1 MDRDGFDPKIHTS
14 IYFDTLSK
22 EWNGNKTKMAKD
34 IGITREKLYRWMK
47 KAKKVPNTTIAT
59 LNELYAFIQ
68 TMPDHIDYDWFIK
81 HMNLPRK
88 HYHSAMKK
96 ILDLAREYQ
105 STL

>member
-1 MDRDGFDPKIHTS
+1 MVRHPAS
-14 IYFDTLSK
+14 IINALATTANTAF
-22 EWNGNKTKMAKD
+22 
-34 IGITREKLYRWMK
+34 YRWMK
-47 KAKKVPNTTIAT
+47 KAKKVPNTNIAT